1 MNEVLLT
8 SLTSIRANKLRSF
21 LTMLGVIIGVFAVVS
36 MLSLGVGVQNYIAN
50 SFNSLGTNL
59 LLVAPGRF
67 NFRADPSNSF
77 SRNKLEEKH
86 VELIKR
92 YASDV
97 ILAVSPSIRTGA
109 TIQYRDKE
117 FFGTV
122 IGINYDAINVTNYE
136 VLQGRNISRTDE
148 KAANKY
154 ALIGV
159 ETKKELFGAD
169 KALGKTIKINKESF
183 TIIGEIAKKN
193 QSYDQGVITPV
204 TTVKEVFGIEN
215 YSNIAAKLKDPK
227 DDTKARKIMEM
238 ALLRDLKADD
248 FTVIS
253 QSELLASF
261 QNILGLL
268 TAGIGMIAGISLLV
282 GGIGIMNIMLVSVTE
297 RTKEIGLRKA
307 VGATPRVIV
316 IQFLS
321 EAIIISVAGGLIGI
335 LLAFLL
341 TASIKS
347 YIDASV
353 PLYAIIIAFVFSV
366 SVGAVFG
373 TYPAIKAGK
382 KDPIEALTFE

>member
-204 TTVKEVFGIEN
+204 TTVQEVFGIEN

>member
-1 MNEVLLT
+1 MNEIVLTAL
-8 SLTSIRANKLRSF
+8 SSIRANKMRSF

-36 MLSLGVGVQNYIAN
+36 MLSLGVGVSNFI
-50 SFNSLGTNL
+50 SDRFNSLGTNL

-67 NFRADPSNSF
+67 SFRSDPSNSF

-86 VELIKR
+86 VKLIKR

-97 ILAVSPSIRTGA
+97 IVAVSPSIRTGA
-109 TIQYRDKE
+109 TITYRNNE

-122 IGINYDAINVTNYE
+122 IGVNYDAINVTNYE
-136 VLQGRNISRTDE
+136 VTQGRNISRTDE

-159 ETKKELFGAD
+159 ELKEKLFGDD
-169 KALGKTIKINKESF
+169 KALGKSIKINKESF
-183 TIIGEIAKKN
+183 IIIGEIAKKN
-193 QSYDQGVITPV
+193 QSYDQGVIAPV
-204 TTVKEVFGIEN
+204 TTVKDVFGIEN

-227 DDTKARKIMEM
+227 DDTKARKIIEM
-238 ALLRDLKADD
+238 ALLRDLKKDE

-261 QNILGLL
+261 QSILGLL

-307 VGATPRVIV
+307 VGATPRVI
-316 IQFLS
+316 ITQFLS

-335 LLAFLL
+335 ILAFLL
-341 TASIKS
+341 TIGIKR
-347 YIDASV
+347 YIEANV
-353 PLYAIIIAFVFSV
+353 PLYAILIAFLFSV
-366 SVGAVFG
+366 TVGAVFG

>member
-1 MNEVLLT
+1 MNEILLT
-8 SLTSIRANKLRSF
+8 ALTSIRANKMRSF

-36 MLSLGVGVQNYIAN
+36 MLSLGVGVQNFIADR
-50 SFNSLGTNL
+50 FNSLGTNL

-67 NFRADPSNSF
+67 SFRSDPSNSF

-86 VELIKR
+86 IELIKR

-97 ILAVSPSIRTGA
+97 IVAVSPSIRTGA
-109 TIQYRDKE
+109 TITYRDNE

-122 IGINYDAINVTNYE
+122 IGLNYDAINVTNYK
-136 VLQGRNISRTDE
+136 VTQGRNISRTDE

-159 ETKKELFGAD
+159 ELKEELFGDD

-183 TIIGEIAKKN
+183 IVIGEIAKKN

-204 TTVKEVFGIEN
+204 TTVKDVFGIEN

-238 ALLRDLKADD
+238 ALLRDLKKDD

-261 QNILGLL
+261 QSILGLL

-316 IQFLS
+316 TQFLS
-321 EAIIISVAGGLIGI
+321 EAIIISVAGGVIGI
-335 LLAFLL
+335 VLAFLL
-341 TASIKS
+341 TIGIRS
-347 YIDASV
+347 YIEATV
-353 PLYAIIIAFVFSV
+353 PLYAILIAFLFSV
-366 SVGAVFG
+366 TVGAVFG

>member
-347 YIDASV
+347 YIEASV

>member
-204 TTVKEVFGIEN
+204 TTVQEVFGIEN

-347 YIDASV
+347 YIEASV